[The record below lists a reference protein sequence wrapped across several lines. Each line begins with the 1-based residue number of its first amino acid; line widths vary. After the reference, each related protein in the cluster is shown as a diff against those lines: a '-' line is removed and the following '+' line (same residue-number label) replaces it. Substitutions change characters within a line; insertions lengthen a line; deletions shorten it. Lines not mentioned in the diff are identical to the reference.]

1 MLEDKGVFDDTMI
14 IFTSD
19 NGPGREGVTGSLRG
33 RKNTTFD
40 GGMKVPMIVSY
51 PTGVRNGTIKNSTGG
66 YKIESSAM
74 LTDLFPTILSYAGV
88 DVLPSDR
95 IIDGVNLKSL
105 WSGEIAPDSRVH
117 DALFYMKKGTVQA
130 VQMPVEVGG
139 VTYDFKYYQK
149 VRTENSAFIDQQY
162 KNYLFNL
169 DKDPAE
175 GYNISMTYPDVADTL
190 LQALKDFRKS
200 LKENRRGIK

>member
-1 MLEDKGVFDDTMI
+1 
-14 IFTSD
+14 
-19 NGPGREGVTGSLRG
+19 
-33 RKNTTFD
+33 
-40 GGMKVPMIVSY
+40 
-51 PTGVRNGTIKNSTGG
+51 
-66 YKIESSAM
+66 M

-105 WSGEIAPDSRVH
+105 WKGDVDPDFRVH

-190 LQALKDFRKS
+190 LEALKDFRKS

>member
-1 MLEDKGVFDDTMI
+1 
-14 IFTSD
+14 
-19 NGPGREGVTGSLRG
+19 
-33 RKNTTFD
+33 
-40 GGMKVPMIVSY
+40 
-51 PTGVRNGTIKNSTGG
+51 
-66 YKIESSAM
+66 
-74 LTDLFPTILSYAGV
+74 
-88 DVLPSDR
+88 
-95 IIDGVNLKSL
+95 
-105 WSGEIAPDSRVH
+105 
-117 DALFYMKKGTVQA
+117 MKKGTVQA

-175 GYNISMTYPDVADTL
+175 GYNISMTYPDVANTL